1 MIMSIFFCKNDFS
14 SSECYIFYSVR
25 SLRKIERK
33 QEMIK
38 KYSEEKRLEVINAR
52 KDGATIAQIAVMTGV
67 GQTTVKAW
75 LKNAGLTARR
85 KWKADEIQAILKEYE
100 ECRSRKAI
108 MENTVSAKVRYK
120 KIQPSRAGS
129 LRTKKGRPFSLNSE
143 NSPKLK
149 RLQVSEKWSSL
160 RYLAKISL
168 FSAFLKTEKNFLLNR
183 KDFFSGTTANC
194 PDKRC

>member
-1 MIMSIFFCKNDFS
+1 
-14 SSECYIFYSVR
+14 
-25 SLRKIERK
+25 
-33 QEMIK
+33 MIK
-38 KYSEEKRLEVINAR
+38 MYSEERQKVIEAR
-52 KDGATIAQIAVMTGV
+52 EDGATIAQIAVMTGV

-168 FSAFLKTEKNFLLNR
+168 FSAFLKTENTFLLNR
-183 KDFFSGTTANC
+183 KDRHSETTEKC
-194 PDKRC
+194 PQKRW